1 MEVILTNRILKYTNN
16 GYTIDIND
24 LFTINDTKVMVK
36 ELFTLNEEMFISYID
51 DQGNGLLIEKAND
64 FIENNK
70 NYFDSV
76 IKSLITINN
85 ESNCG
90 CGCGDN

>member
-1 MEVILTNRILKYTNN
+1 MEVIISNKILTYSNG
-16 GYTIDIND
+16 GYTIDVND
-24 LFTINDTKVMVK
+24 LFTLNGIKVMVK
-36 ELFTLNEEMFISYID
+36 ELFTLNDEMYISYID

-70 NYFDSV
+70 DYFNSV
-76 IKSLITINN
+76 TKSLITINN

-90 CGCGDN
+90 CGS

>member
-1 MEVILTNRILKYTNN
+1 MEVIITNKILTYTNN
-16 GYTIDIND
+16 NYTIDIND
-24 LFTINDTKVMVK
+24 LFTLNDTIVMVK
-36 ELFTLNEEMFISYID
+36 ELFTLNDEMYISYID

-70 NYFDSV
+70 DYFNSV
-76 IKSLITINN
+76 TKSLITINN

-90 CGCGDN
+90 CGS